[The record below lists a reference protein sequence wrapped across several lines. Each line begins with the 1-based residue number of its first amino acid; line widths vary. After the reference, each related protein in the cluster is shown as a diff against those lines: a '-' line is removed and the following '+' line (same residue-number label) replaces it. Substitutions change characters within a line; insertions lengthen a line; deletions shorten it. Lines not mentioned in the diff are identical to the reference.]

1 MSSAN
6 AADWIKLTEMLLGP
20 VPDDFNFVP
29 KHKANSYAW
38 SFSIDFDLDLFLLYD
53 LDGLNTVIV
62 PIKRQGLF
70 SFFLQNVS

>member
-38 SFSIDFDLDLFLLYD
+38 SFSIDFDLD
-53 LDGLNTVIV
+53 
-62 PIKRQGLF
+62 
-70 SFFLQNVS
+70 SFYTMILTA